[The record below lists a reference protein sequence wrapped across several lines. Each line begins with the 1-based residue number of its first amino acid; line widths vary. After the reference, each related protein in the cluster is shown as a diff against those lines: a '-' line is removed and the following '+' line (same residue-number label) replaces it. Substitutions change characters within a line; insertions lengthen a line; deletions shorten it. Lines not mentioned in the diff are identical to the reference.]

1 MSDVA
6 YQEDLMDEPADAG
19 DISALNDV
27 RPVPR
32 ISIQAFCETEGVAA
46 PINRMGEDRR
56 MAKAQTRVYMG
67 GIPAA
72 VRRLATN
79 PDL

>member
-32 ISIQAFCETEGVAA
+32 ISILQESQAAIFQQGKPTL
-46 PINRMGEDRR
+46 RS
-56 MAKAQTRVYMG
+56 
-67 GIPAA
+67 
-72 VRRLATN
+72 
-79 PDL
+79 